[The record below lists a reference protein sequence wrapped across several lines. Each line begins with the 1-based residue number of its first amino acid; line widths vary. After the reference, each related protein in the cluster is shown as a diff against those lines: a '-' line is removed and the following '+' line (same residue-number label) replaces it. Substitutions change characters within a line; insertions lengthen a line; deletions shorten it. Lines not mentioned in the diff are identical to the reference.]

1 MPLTTTP
8 QPYGIRDIKVAT
20 LDATGTKGT
29 LVDLPAAQTMDFE
42 EATSTKELR
51 GDDSVKARRTTI
63 DGANWTLESGGISFE
78 AAMVMVGGTI
88 TSTGT
93 TPAQLK
99 TWTRLETDA
108 YPDFYAVGQALSE
121 SGGDL
126 HLCLYRCKASKFSG
140 SLTDQE
146 FWVSHM
152 EGTSMGSLASASA
165 GKVWDFIQHETA
177 IPVV

>member
-8 QPYGIRDIKVAT
+8 QPYGLRDIKVAT

-29 LVDLPAAQTMDFE
+29 LVDLPASQTMDFE
-42 EATSTKELR
+42 ESTNTKQLR
-51 GDDSVKARRTTI
+51 GDDAVKAQRTTI
-63 DGANWTLESGGISFE
+63 DQVSWTLEAGGLSFE
-78 AAMVMVGGTI
+78 AALVMIGGII

-99 TWTRLETDA
+99 TWTRTDTDS

-126 HLCLYRCKASKFSG
+126 HLALYRCKASKFSG
-140 SLTDQE
+140 TLTDQE

-152 EGTSMGSLASASA
+152 EGSAIGSLAVASA